1 MKLECYR
8 LTLTYKKDDL
18 NMNNKVE
25 INNIQQLND
34 ALNKY
39 NIPFDILSDVD
50 RRICDWMA
58 TGGNEDDAYIKQQ
71 YRYVENFINLFCD

>member
-1 MKLECYR
+1 
-8 LTLTYKKDDL
+8 
-18 NMNNKVE
+18 MNNKVE

-39 NIPFDILSDVD
+39 DIPFGILSDVD

-58 TGGNEDDAYIKQQ
+58 TGGNE
-71 YRYVENFINLFCD
+71 

>member
-1 MKLECYR
+1 MKLECCR
-8 LTLTYKKDDL
+8 LTLTYKKSDL
-18 NMNNKVE
+18 HMKNKVE

-39 NIPFDILSDVD
+39 NIPFDVLSDID
-50 RRICDWMA
+50 RRICGWMA